1 MGSLRGVWRLS
12 AGVGVL
18 YNRPFDMRILYL
30 IDRFHLGGSEES
42 ATCLAVEQ
50 ARRGHRCFVAA
61 ARRPPDDDDVGR
73 NQKRRLSSAGIGH
86 TTLCRRSARFGLLYA
101 PLSLIA
107 LIKKFRPHLIHV
119 HTDIPDLVA
128 AVALRL
134 KRFPVV
140 RTIHNT
146 SLWATHHR
154 IGRFV
159 ETAFRA
165 DSVVAVSNDA
175 LDAYHELR
183 SRYSLDISTHREVI
197 LEGCAVEFEP
207 YGVARAGLADRFGA
221 DTNKTLFCFAGRFEK
236 QKGFDIL
243 IDAMSR
249 LPQEH
254 MARCE
259 LHMFGDLAAIDI
271 FGRCIG
277 DRDLPIRLHA
287 PVAEIARLFP
297 GFDAVLVPSRW
308 EGLGRVSVESFAA
321 GTPVLAT
328 EVPGLRETLPP
339 GWPLIAPGGD
349 AVAFSE
355 LLVEFLEGRALTPER
370 LTEARNWILRKF
382 SLSRAADRYEQV
394 YEQACD
400 RAAPI

>member
-1 MGSLRGVWRLS
+1 MGKLRGLWRLS
-12 AGVGVL
+12 AGVGFL
-18 YNRPFDMRILYL
+18 YNRPLDMRILYL

-61 ARRPPDDDDVGR
+61 VRPPPDDDNVGR
-73 NQKRRLSSAGIGH
+73 NQKRRLSSTGIGH
-86 TTLCRRSARFGLLYA
+86 TTLCRRSARFDLLYA

-146 SLWATHHR
+146 SLWATHR
-154 IGRFV
+154 GIGRFV
-159 ETAFRA
+159 ETTFRA
-165 DSVVAVSNDA
+165 AAVVTVSNDA

-197 LEGCAVEFEP
+197 LEGCAVDFEP
-207 YGVARAGLADRFGA
+207 YGVARTGLAERFGA
-221 DTNKTLFCFAGRFEK
+221 DTNKTLFCFAGRSDE

-259 LHMFGDLAAIDI
+259 LHMFSEPAAADI
-271 FGRCIG
+271 FRRCIG

-287 PVAEIARLFP
+287 PVAGIARLFP

-339 GWPLIAPGGD
+339 GWPLIAPARD

-355 LLVEFLEGRALTPER
+355 LLVDFLEGRALTPER
-370 LTEARNWILRKF
+370 LTEARNWVLRKF

-394 YEQACD
+394 YRQACA